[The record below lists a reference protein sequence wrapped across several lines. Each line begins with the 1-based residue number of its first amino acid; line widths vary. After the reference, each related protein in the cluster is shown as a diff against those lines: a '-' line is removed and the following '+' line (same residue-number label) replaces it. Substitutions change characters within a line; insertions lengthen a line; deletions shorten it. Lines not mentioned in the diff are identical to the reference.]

1 MASIERYGHPT
12 VFEPGTYS
20 QAIEVTGAQRLLVLS
35 GQVAYDER
43 GGALF
48 PGDFTA
54 QAREVFR
61 NVRALVEA
69 RGGTMADVVK
79 ITTYLTDMGHRE
91 AFVAVRRE
99 VFGSRP
105 PASTLLQV
113 AGLAHP
119 GWLIEVEAL
128 VAL

>member
-1 MASIERYGHPT
+1 MPIIERYCPRE
-12 VFEPGTYS
+12 VYDPGTYS
-20 QAIEVTGAQRLLVLS
+20 QAVEVTGAQRLLLLS
-35 GQVAYDER
+35 GQVAYDEG
-43 GGALF
+43 GGARF
-48 PGDFTA
+48 PGDFSA

-69 RGGTMADVVK
+69 RGGTLASVIK
-79 ITTYLTDMGHRE
+79 INTYLTDMVHRD
-91 AFVAVRRE
+91 AFIAVRRE
-99 VFGSRP
+99 VFGATP

-128 VAL
+128 AVL

>member
-1 MASIERYGHPT
+1 MPTIERYCPPG
-12 VFEPGTYS
+12 VFNPGTYS

-43 GGALF
+43 GGAQF
-48 PGDFTA
+48 PGDFAA

-61 NVRALVEA
+61 NIRVLVEA
-69 RGGTMADVVK
+69 RGGTLAHVVK
-79 ITTYLTDMGHRE
+79 INTYLTDMSHRD
-91 AFVAVRRE
+91 AFIAIRRE
-99 VFGSRP
+99 VFGAHP

-128 VAL
+128 AAL

>member
-1 MASIERYGHPT
+1 MPTIERYCPRE
-12 VFEPGTYS
+12 VYNPGTYS
-20 QAIEVTGAQRLLVLS
+20 QAVEVTGAQRLLLLS
-35 GQVAYDER
+35 GQVAYDDK

-61 NVRALVEA
+61 NVRVLVEA
-69 RGGTMADVVK
+69 RGGTLASVIK
-79 ITTYLTDMGHRE
+79 INTYLTDMAHRDS
-91 AFVAVRRE
+91 FIAVRRE
-99 VFGSRP
+99 VFGATP

-128 VAL
+128 AVI